1 MLAPCRH
8 ICILVYV
15 ADAQLIPSED
25 VAACHEG
32 SHACTGTGSR
42 LGTKDRQ
49 QGGGTTCITHK
60 EQDAQPQSTCRQ
72 GTKAGLTRSAIE
84 RRLVMCYMLKQSG
97 TLQSPLQIPDA
108 SGRQPSNACK
118 PGTCQHQP
126 RSPLASG
133 NTTLTLGRQE
143 WLNMEASR

>member
-1 MLAPCRH
+1 MLAPCLH

-15 ADAQLIPSED
+15 ADAQLLPSED

-42 LGTKDRQ
+42 LGAKDRQ
-49 QGGGTTCITHK
+49 QPESAG
-60 EQDAQPQSTCRQ
+60 RQ
-72 GTKAGLTRSAIE
+72 GTKAGLTRSMLE
-84 RRLVMCYMLKQSG
+84 GSLPMCHMLKPSG
-97 TLQSPLQIPDA
+97 SLHSPLQILDA
-108 SGRQPSNACK
+108 VGYQASNCFIEAWHMSA
-118 PGTCQHQP
+118 PAHP
-126 RSPLASG
+126 PLASG